1 MSIHKLF
8 NAVRHIKVK
17 KKKKMAA
24 NANIRQV
31 NSSFSVQSQASL
43 FSFDLQASELNKSS

>member
-17 KKKKMAA
+17 KKIKMA
-24 NANIRQV
+24 ANIRQV